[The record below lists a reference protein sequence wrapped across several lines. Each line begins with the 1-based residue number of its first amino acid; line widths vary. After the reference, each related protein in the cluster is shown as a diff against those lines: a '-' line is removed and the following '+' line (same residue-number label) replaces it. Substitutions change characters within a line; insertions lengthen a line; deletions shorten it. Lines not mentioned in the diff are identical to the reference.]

1 MMYTTH
7 VPTYHAMAKPVILF
21 DLNGTL
27 CYRDKVKKQVYLRP
41 HFERLIDLDKTYTLG
56 IYSSMM
62 EHNVYHVMAAIET
75 RCKTK
80 LFDRDYIFTRKHTKR
95 FSKRELKAFGLPSH
109 KTKKS
114 LAWVLPHVENV
125 KIIDDELY
133 KITAQ
138 DRDKAIILKSYT
150 PDSTHDDELL
160 ALVNLLMCA

>member
-1 MMYTTH
+1 MDS
-7 VPTYHAMAKPVILF
+7 VKPVILF

-27 CYRDKVKKQVYLRP
+27 CYRDKTANKVYLRP
-41 HFERLIDLDKTYTLG
+41 FFERLVDLEKAYTLG

-62 EHNVYHVMAAIET
+62 EHNVYRVMAEIET
-75 RCKTK
+75 RCLTK
-80 LFDRDYIFTRKHTKR
+80 VFHRDYIFTRKHTKQFR
-95 FSKRELKAFGLPSH
+95 KKELKELGLSSH

-114 LAWVLPHVENV
+114 LAWVLPNVENV

-150 PDSTHDDELL
+150 PDSIQDKELHT
-160 ALVNLLMCA
+160 LVDLLMCT